1 MWLTLNLLRENS
13 NEPINK
19 LNASLMD
26 TWQLQNQNVLN
37 VVTENVQKFLIGH
50 DTEPCR
56 SLVANVTI
64 INNSLQD
71 VGKDGKLQLLLCLA
85 VRYEV

>member
-1 MWLTLNLLRENS
+1 M
-13 NEPINK
+13 
-19 LNASLMD
+19 
-26 TWQLQNQNVLN
+26 LN

-85 VRYEV
+85 VRYEILHNMMKSCFLTFNDSIV

>member
-1 MWLTLNLLRENS
+1 MIFQFDVCLVTLRVYHIES
-13 NEPINK
+13 
-19 LNASLMD
+19 
-26 TWQLQNQNVLN
+26 
-37 VVTENVQKFLIGH
+37 VQKFLIGH

-71 VGKDGKLQLLLCLA
+71 VGKDGKLQLLLCIA
-85 VRYEV
+85 VRYVRIMLMLSLHVFG